1 MYTSVSDD
9 YSLPATENSAGCFD
23 PTRRADASS
32 DDDQLACCWSA
43 NKPAL
48 VDMFMAGL
56 FGLSGI
62 GAMVLGVIIAMRADG
77 TGVTGGAITVV
88 LGSLLLV
95 AGLLCLLYKVLRPQ
109 QAIVIYSDGVEIVGK
124 SGSQKYLWK
133 DIHKILTL
141 EFTAHIAARM
151 SYVVWIEPVKGDTIR
166 FDTNY
171 EGEAEEVL
179 AYLTSHCD
187 YIVRNPNGYTKR
199 TN

>member
-1 MYTSVSDD
+1 MYTSVSEE
-9 YSLPATENSAGCFD
+9 YSLPATENSAGYFD
-23 PTRRADASS
+23 PTKRADASS

-62 GAMVLGVIIAMRADG
+62 GAMVLGVIIAMRPDG
-77 TGVTGGAITVV
+77 TGGAITVV

-95 AGLLCLLYKVLRPQ
+95 AGLMCLLYKVLRPQ

-124 SGSQKYLWK
+124 TESQKYLWK
-133 DIHKILTL
+133 DIHKIVTL
-141 EFTAHIAARM
+141 EFSPHVGARM
-151 SYVVWIEPVKGDTIR
+151 SHVVWIEPVKGASIR

-171 EGEAEEVL
+171 EGEADEVL
-179 AYLTSHCD
+179 AYLTSQCD
-187 YIVRNPNGYTKR
+187 YIVRNPIGYTKQ